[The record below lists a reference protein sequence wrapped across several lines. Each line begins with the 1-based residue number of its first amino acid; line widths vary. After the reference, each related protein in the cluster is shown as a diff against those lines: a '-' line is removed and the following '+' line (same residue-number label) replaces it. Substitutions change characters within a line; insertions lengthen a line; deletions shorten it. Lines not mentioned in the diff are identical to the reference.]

1 MNFRRNYDDNLF
13 SKQNVDFIVNSITKN
28 IIGHKINT
36 VLLQWIF
43 ENIKSSIGEN
53 IVNECHERRY
63 LSLI

>member
-1 MNFRRNYDDNLF
+1 M
-13 SKQNVDFIVNSITKN
+13 DFIVNSITKN